1 MQRPDSRPLHAFIH
15 EAPVGITLLPII
27 VHIIWAR
34 IDRLQHGNITM
45 EKTID
50 PATHA
55 ALDYGL
61 SAAQFLGPELLG
73 LGVRANVIG
82 TLFGAVY
89 GATTALTDTPLAV
102 KPVIPFATHGALE
115 LPSIAAM
122 AIVPWITGA
131 MKRPKAKLFFMSCIG
146 MALANYAMTDFG
158 IDNAEQEDLE
168 LADVTDTRAEVLE
181 PLLRT

>member
-1 MQRPDSRPLHAFIH
+1 
-15 EAPVGITLLPII
+15 
-27 VHIIWAR
+27 
-34 IDRLQHGNITM
+34 M

-89 GATTALTDTPLAV
+89 GATTAMTDTPLAV

-115 LPSIAAM
+115 LPTVAAM

-131 MKRPKAKLFFMSCIG
+131 MNRPKAKLFFLSCIG

-158 IDNAEQEDLE
+158 VGGEESGDLS
-168 LADVTDTRAEVLE
+168 LADVKDASAEVLE

>member
-1 MQRPDSRPLHAFIH
+1 
-15 EAPVGITLLPII
+15 
-27 VHIIWAR
+27 
-34 IDRLQHGNITM
+34 M

-55 ALDYGL
+55 ALDYSL

-82 TLFGAVY
+82 TLFGALY
-89 GATTALTDTPLAV
+89 GATSALTDTPLAV
-102 KPVIPFATHGALE
+102 KPVIPFATHGKLE

-122 AIVPWITGA
+122 AVVPWITGA
-131 MKRPKAKLFFMSCIG
+131 MKRPTAKLFFMSCIG

-158 IDNAEQEDLE
+158 DSGEQTDDLG
-168 LADVTDTRAEVLE
+168 LADVTEASPEALE

>member
-1 MQRPDSRPLHAFIH
+1 
-15 EAPVGITLLPII
+15 
-27 VHIIWAR
+27 
-34 IDRLQHGNITM
+34 M

-82 TLFGAVY
+82 TLFGALY

-102 KPVIPFATHGALE
+102 KPVIPFATHGRLE

-122 AIVPWITGA
+122 AVVPWITGA
-131 MKRPKAKLFFMSCIG
+131 MKRPTAKLFFMSCIG

-158 IDNAEQEDLE
+158 DSGEQRDDLG
-168 LADVTDTRAEVLE
+168 LADVTEASPEVLE

>member
-1 MQRPDSRPLHAFIH
+1 
-15 EAPVGITLLPII
+15 
-27 VHIIWAR
+27 
-34 IDRLQHGNITM
+34 M

-61 SAAQFLGPELLG
+61 SAAQLLGPGLLR

-82 TLFGAVY
+82 TLFGTYY
-89 GATTALTDTPLAV
+89 GATTAMTDTPLAV

-115 LPSIAAM
+115 VPTIAAM
-122 AIVPWITGA
+122 ALVPWITGA
-131 MKRPKAKLFFMSCIG
+131 MKRPTAKLFFLSCIG
-146 MALANYAMTDFG
+146 MALANYAMTDF
-158 IDNAEQEDLE
+158 NAGTDERMEDKDELG
-168 LADVTDTRAEVLE
+168 LADVTEASEEVLE